1 MSTILV
7 KLPQRKR
14 NRVMIIRDEE
24 MISEEY
30 RLRDEKLG
38 NLMKPV
44 EVLEEVEEII
54 EELEE
59 VEQEVKPLPPP
70 VFTQEFIFAN
80 ANEPIIIDLGN
91 IPEPALPIRIVQEEI
106 QKAYDKGV
114 SDGQIQAKVTF
125 QIETE
130 KYKNW
135 MSRIDGIIESV
146 AMENQRAMRKYE
158 ESVISVS
165 LMVAEHILGH
175 EASDKATLVLEQVR
189 KAISS
194 LDNDLVFKINV
205 HPDSVK
211 ILEDTKSSLLANKDD
226 SRKIVIVADESV
238 EPGGCVLET
247 TAGIIDARIKAQ
259 LEMLRNPLAETVRD
273 ISRQEQQQKLLDIE
287 NEKHSEDNDPSKLE
301 QEAMEK
307 IWGKEFFDED
317 YKEELVSFDSAGNVI
332 KLKDPE
338 EDYVLPLD
346 EKEIEEII
354 KLDKEYDAALEE
366 FAEIVAEAK
375 LQNEDDFANEEQ
387 KELPKTEENKLIK
400 ENVPIEEN
408 EVENIIEEESP
419 AEEVIIENEIQ
430 EELADGSPLADDDEN
445 DEQNEKTKNEN
456 NKSDDEDFDLDNFI
470 FN

>member
-44 EVLEEVEEII
+44 EVVEEVEEVIEEVEEI
-54 EELEE
+54 
-59 VEQEVKPLPPP
+59 VEEVKPLPPP
-70 VFTQEFIFAN
+70 VFSQEFIFAN

-91 IPEPALPIRIVQEEI
+91 IPEPALPIRVVQEEI
-106 QKAYDKGV
+106 QKAYDRGV
-114 SDGQIQAKVTF
+114 ADGQIQAKVTF
-125 QIETE
+125 KIETD

-135 MSRIDGIIESV
+135 MSRIDGIIESL
-146 AMENQRAMRKYE
+146 ASENQRSLKKYE

-189 KAISS
+189 KAIAS

-205 HPDSVK
+205 HPESVK

-259 LEMLRNPLAETVRD
+259 LDMLRDPLSSIVSD

-287 NEKHSEDNDPSKLE
+287 SEKHAEDNDPAKLE

-307 IWGKEFFDED
+307 IWGKEFFEED
-317 YKEELVSFDSAGNVI
+317 YKEELVTFDAAGNVI

-366 FAEIVAEAK
+366 FAEIVAEAQ
-375 LQNEDDFANEEQ
+375 LPSEDDFADEAQ
-387 KELPKTEENKLIK
+387 ASTPQAEENNILPDNNTDEELNNLLEEEI
-400 ENVPIEEN
+400 PIEEDSA
-408 EVENIIEEESP
+408 ENI
-419 AEEVIIENEIQ
+419 IQ
-430 EELADGSPLADDDEN
+430 EELADGSPLADDDDHEEH
-445 DEQNEKTKNEN
+445 DEPKEN
-456 NKSDDEDFDLDNFI
+456 NNKKTDDDDFNLDDFI
-470 FN
+470 FS

>member
-44 EVLEEVEEII
+44 EVVEEVEEVIEEVEEI
-54 EELEE
+54 
-59 VEQEVKPLPPP
+59 VEEVKPLPPP
-70 VFTQEFIFAN
+70 VFSQEFIFAN

-91 IPEPALPIRIVQEEI
+91 IPEPALPIRVVQEEI
-106 QKAYDKGV
+106 QKAYDRGV
-114 SDGQIQAKVTF
+114 ADGQIQAKVTF
-125 QIETE
+125 KIETD

-135 MSRIDGIIESV
+135 MSRIDGIIE
-146 AMENQRAMRKYE
+146 ALEQENIRSLRKYE

-175 EASDKATLVLEQVR
+175 EASDKSTMVLEQVR
-189 KAISS
+189 KAIGS

-205 HPDSVK
+205 HPESVK

-259 LEMLRNPLAETVRD
+259 LEMLRDPLSSIVAD

-287 NEKHSEDNDPSKLE
+287 SEKQAEHNDPAKLE

-307 IWGKEFFDED
+307 IWGKEFFEED
-317 YKEELVSFDSAGNVI
+317 YNEELVTFDADGNVI

-354 KLDKEYDAALEE
+354 KLDNEFDAALEE
-366 FAEIVAEAK
+366 FAEKVAEAK
-375 LQNEDDFANEEQ
+375 LPSEDDY
-387 KELPKTEENKLIK
+387 
-400 ENVPIEEN
+400 
-408 EVENIIEEESP
+408 
-419 AEEVIIENEIQ
+419 AEEVPFASPQAEEINILPENKIDEELNNMLEKEIPIDVDISENNIQ
-430 EELADGSPLADDDEN
+430 EELADGSPLADDDEH
-445 DEQNEKTKNEN
+445 EENEN
-456 NKSDDEDFDLDNFI
+456 MDNKKDNNNSKDEDFDLDDFI

>member
-38 NLMKPV
+38 ILMKPV
-44 EVLEEVEEII
+44 EVVQEVEEVIEEVEEI
-54 EELEE
+54 
-59 VEQEVKPLPPP
+59 VEEVKPLPPP
-70 VFTQEFIFAN
+70 VFSQEFIFAN

-91 IPEPALPIRIVQEEI
+91 IPEPALPIRVVQEEI
-106 QKAYDKGV
+106 QKAYDRGV
-114 SDGQIQAKVTF
+114 ADGQIQAKVTF
-125 QIETE
+125 QIEAE

-135 MSRIDGIIESV
+135 MSRIDGIIESL
-146 AMENQRAMRKYE
+146 ASENQRSMKKYE

-189 KAISS
+189 KAIAS

-205 HPDSVK
+205 HPESVK

-259 LEMLRNPLAETVRD
+259 LDMLREPLGSIVAD

-287 NEKHSEDNDPSKLE
+287 NEKQAEDKDPAKRD

-307 IWGKEFFDED
+307 IWGKEFFEED
-317 YKEELVSFDSAGNVI
+317 YNEELVTFDADGNVI
-332 KLKDPE
+332 KLQDPE

-366 FAEIVAEAK
+366 FAEKVAEAQ
-375 LQNEDDFANEEQ
+375 LPSEDDFADEAPIATTQ
-387 KELPKTEENKLIK
+387 TEENTIFP
-400 ENVPIEEN
+400 ENNIDEELNNMLAVESPIEDD
-408 EVENIIEEESP
+408 I
-419 AEEVIIENEIQ
+419 AENEIQ
-430 EELADGSPLADDDEN
+430 EELADGSALEDDDDHEEHE
-445 DEQNEKTKNEN
+445 DLS
-456 NKSDDEDFDLDNFI
+456 NKKDDDKSKDEDFNLDDFI
-470 FN
+470 FS